1 MMFGIVW
8 GAQGSTRDKFSRKV
22 VVTQKSPSHPF
33 SNFAPYLAPA
43 PISRSTTHPS
53 HIRAPKFRSIAYP
66 VHNMRC
72 SAATRR
78 GGAPAAAPPRPGRL
92 AMRLAAA
99 AAQRRTAVRAAAAT
113 PRPLLLDNYDSYS
126 YNLYQILAEVYGGA
140 RPPPPLTTR
149 AARSAVVLFTPL
161 THAHNPPP
169 QTHAR

>member
-1 MMFGIVW
+1 
-8 GAQGSTRDKFSRKV
+8 
-22 VVTQKSPSHPF
+22 
-33 SNFAPYLAPA
+33 
-43 PISRSTTHPS
+43 
-53 HIRAPKFRSIAYP
+53 
-66 VHNMRC
+66 
-72 SAATRR
+72 
-78 GGAPAAAPPRPGRL
+78 
-92 AMRLAAA
+92 MRLAAA